1 MKKYHEFLQ
10 LGYLSQDSKLHEY
23 SKGFNE
29 NIIEMNEVELLNKG
43 FNLFNSNMEKT
54 LEKQNAIV
62 PISGGLD
69 SRLILSSV
77 LESKNADEINTIT
90 FGTPGSLDYEIG
102 NKIAKKL
109 GTKHTSINIKK
120 LEFEI
125 SELYNFATEIENPV
139 VMFHNLP
146 KKIFDYGDNS
156 VLLSGYLGDVISG
169 KRLDY
174 EEAKSWYK
182 EKYNYFKWM
191 TNRHSFKVSNEC
203 LLNELAE
210 INEYQNVDNLTKK
223 EVIFIKEH
231 NEKLNRYQVMGNI
244 KNLET
249 PFFNTEFMNF
259 LISLPKELRRD
270 QKYYKDLIFKK
281 YKNGLTEIPV
291 KNFYGS
297 KFSSS
302 TLIKNFNRN
311 KHAIFNRLSKKIN
324 FVTNPY
330 VNYIDFNFKLKND
343 YKFKHLILELLNSL
357 KVREIGTYQHECV
370 RLIREINENKVKN
383 PYDFLLLASLE
394 IYIRVERIKL

>member
-23 SKGFNE
+23 SEGFNE

-77 LESKNADEINTIT
+77 LESKNADEIDTIT

-169 KRLDY
+169 KRLD
-174 EEAKSWYK
+174 
-182 EKYNYFKWM
+182 
-191 TNRHSFKVSNEC
+191 
-203 LLNELAE
+203 
-210 INEYQNVDNLTKK
+210 
-223 EVIFIKEH
+223 
-231 NEKLNRYQVMGNI
+231 
-244 KNLET
+244 
-249 PFFNTEFMNF
+249 
-259 LISLPKELRRD
+259 
-270 QKYYKDLIFKK
+270 
-281 YKNGLTEIPV
+281 
-291 KNFYGS
+291 
-297 KFSSS
+297 
-302 TLIKNFNRN
+302 
-311 KHAIFNRLSKKIN
+311 
-324 FVTNPY
+324 
-330 VNYIDFNFKLKND
+330 
-343 YKFKHLILELLNSL
+343 
-357 KVREIGTYQHECV
+357 
-370 RLIREINENKVKN
+370 
-383 PYDFLLLASLE
+383 
-394 IYIRVERIKL
+394 